1 MKKYTMLVE
10 VTEGNDEFWES
21 LRAESKTG
29 CDEILQFV
37 DNSINQG
44 DETTGMEYEVRL
56 VKFEDI

>member
-1 MKKYTMLVE
+1 MKKYTIVVE
-10 VTEGNDEFWES
+10 ITEGNDEFWES
-21 LRAESKTG
+21 LTAESKSG

-44 DETTGMEYEVRL
+44 DETMGMEYEVRL